1 MKVTLRIFNLIIMA
15 LAAVATV
22 FLFITPT
29 MSFNSNIGLN
39 VAALSKFI
47 PETTYTGQ
55 IDVPYL
61 LGTDVIQVS
70 LQFQVDATQAN
81 RFMNGD
87 RATINEELLK
97 GSINGILKEFHEPVD
112 LITEF
117 TVKDTLKR
125 IFVEQVT
132 QNVDDAIEKFKENNP
147 TVEVSSTTQEMMNEV
162 GMDDAYFTNFTCSL
176 YDAMNI
182 DHAPSESVVQVM
194 YDKIDEALALA
205 DESGIVD
212 TSGYSDEAKAGIR
225 DSLLGTLDQLKLR
238 YEDGT
243 VKQISSIAYI
253 YLTDYLKTELQSRV
267 SDPAILEQGADE
279 ETGAYG
285 DRMVTI
291 YVETML
297 PDTFYQIIGYTCLGM
312 FIGMF
317 VFAAIW
323 VILFLITLFRT
334 FSHKPWTIFGPWF
347 WFFGFFQLVLGVGLT
362 IVGKVILPRYN
373 IPLGDL
379 PIKSFV
385 LAPRTCALIP
395 SLIFGACIVLAI
407 IYGFFKRP
415 VKREMRKGKPT
426 KKDLVVHEG

>member
-1 MKVTLRIFNLIIMA
+1 MV
-15 LAAVATV
+15 
-22 FLFITPT
+22 
-29 MSFNSNIGLN
+29 
-39 VAALSKFI
+39 
-47 PETTYTGQ
+47 
-55 IDVPYL
+55 
-61 LGTDVIQVS
+61 
-70 LQFQVDATQAN
+70 
-81 RFMNGD
+81 
-87 RATINEELLK
+87 
-97 GSINGILKEFHEPVD
+97 
-112 LITEF
+112 
-117 TVKDTLKR
+117 
-125 IFVEQVT
+125 
-132 QNVDDAIEKFKENNP
+132 
-147 TVEVSSTTQEMMNEV
+147 
-162 GMDDAYFTNFTCSL
+162 
-176 YDAMNI
+176 
-182 DHAPSESVVQVM
+182 
-194 YDKIDEALALA
+194 
-205 DESGIVD
+205 
-212 TSGYSDEAKAGIR
+212 
-225 DSLLGTLDQLKLR
+225 
-238 YEDGT
+238 
-243 VKQISSIAYI
+243 
-253 YLTDYLKTELQSRV
+253 
-267 SDPAILEQGADE
+267 PAILEQGADE